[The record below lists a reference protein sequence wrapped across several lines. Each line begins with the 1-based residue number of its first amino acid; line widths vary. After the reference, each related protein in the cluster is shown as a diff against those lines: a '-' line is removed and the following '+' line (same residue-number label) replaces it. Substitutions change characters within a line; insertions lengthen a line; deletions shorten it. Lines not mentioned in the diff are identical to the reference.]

1 MTTFA
6 EIKSEIANWRTF
18 TIIVFFLIIL
28 KIVHD
33 S

>member
-18 TIIVFFLIIL
+18 TIIVFFSHYLENRA
-28 KIVHD
+28 
-33 S
+33 